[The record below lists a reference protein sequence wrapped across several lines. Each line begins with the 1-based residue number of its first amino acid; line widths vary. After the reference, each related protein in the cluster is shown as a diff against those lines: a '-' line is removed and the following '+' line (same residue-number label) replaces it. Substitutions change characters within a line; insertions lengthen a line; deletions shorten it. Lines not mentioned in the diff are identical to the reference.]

1 MTDKI
6 ALVVLGMH
14 RSGTSSV
21 AGALALLGATPPKTL
36 LEPAADNPKG
46 FWESRAVIE
55 INDRILQAGESWW
68 NDWRRFDAGKLS
80 QNQVL
85 GSQQEIARLLDSEF
99 GDAPAIVL
107 KDPRLCRLW
116 PIWKPA
122 LTEAGYAPRC
132 LLPIRS
138 PLEVARSLTARN
150 GLSLAEGLT
159 LWLRHVLDAE
169 RDTRGSS
176 RRILQWAD
184 FMRDWRKQLEL
195 ARRSLQLDPEEPD
208 PDAAEKVDAFLTPD
222 LQHQH
227 SSAEDLERA
236 DASHP
241 WAAEAFEL
249 LKALSRDDGPDV
261 HDQLDAFARRFEV
274 ACDLWGRALGP
285 VLWRAHAAP
294 IFEIERDQARAHAA
308 ALEAERAAAA
318 AERQAQDRQAVEAT
332 DRLSRILA
340 ALQAQQAETAA
351 AHARALQVCRR
362 LGARP
367 VGRSQR
373 QRGACPRRAGTRESA
388 DKGRPTS
395 CRTDRHGR
403 GSARR
408 TQRPHAGDAGPRQ
421 RRAPEG
427 CAASVSC
434 SIGATRHSR
443 RQASSRVHKLCSR
456 RPLNVSNSYRTG
468 VQHCSTG
475 PRPQPGACRERPR
488 LYAAAPGSQADAG
501 CAVESHRV
509 PDPGHLLRSPQ
520 RERRGPGR
528 RRRGGAE
535 SRKQRSLPPGRLA
548 GRLPTQHPNLP
559 VHLYLRRLHRA
570 FGHQHDRMGARR
582 AHRTRRLCR

>member
-1 MTDKI
+1 MTEKT

-85 GSQQEIARLLDSEF
+85 GFRQEIASLLDSEF

-122 LTEAGYAPRC
+122 LREAGYAPRC

-169 RDTRGSS
+169 RDTRGAS
-176 RRILQWAD
+176 RRILLWAD

-195 ARRSLQLDPEEPD
+195 ARGSLQLDLEEPD

-249 LKALSRDDGPDV
+249 LKALSRDDGPDG
-261 HDQLDAFARRFEV
+261 HGQLDAFARRFEV

-318 AERQAQDRQAVEAT
+318 AEQQAQDRQAVEAI
-332 DRLSRILA
+332 DRLTRLLA

-351 AHARALQVCRR
+351 AYARAVQDAADQRARDHVATADAQSQAAETLADRDRR
-362 LGARP
+362 LAE
-367 VGRSQR
+367 
-373 QRGACPRRAGTRESA
+373 AAH
-388 DKGRPTS
+388 
-395 CRTDRHGR
+395 DRDR
-403 GSARR
+403 LLAEQEEAQASARAEAQALR
-408 TQRPHAGDAGPRQ
+408 IAVSKGDA
-421 RRAPEG
+421 AV
-427 CAASVSC
+427 AAL
-434 SIGATRHSR
+434 
-443 RQASSRVHKLCSR
+443 QASLNGAVAQKDAARRELEMLKAHLAELERTARR
-456 RPLNVSNSYRTG
+456 RPIRTLWRLRR
-468 VQHCSTG
+468 S
-475 PRPQPGACRERPR
+475 GA
-488 LYAAAPGSQADAG
+488 
-501 CAVESHRV
+501 
-509 PDPGHLLRSPQ
+509 LLRH
-520 RERRGPGR
+520 
-528 RRRGGAE
+528 A
-535 SRKQRSLPPGRLA
+535 PPS
-548 GRLPTQHPNLP
+548 
-559 VHLYLRRLHRA
+559 
-570 FGHQHDRMGARR
+570 
-582 AHRTRRLCR
+582 